1 VNTFYPQQLCTLNA
15 RAVMRVRVLSPKMV
29 WWRLRPSSLRIQEA
43 GSFIAQLSPGRSSHL
58 NHWNGPIL

>member
-29 WWRLRPSSLRIQEA
+29 
-43 GSFIAQLSPGRSSHL
+43 
-58 NHWNGPIL
+58 